1 MRVCYVI
8 PSLSV
13 GGTERQLLQLLRG
26 LAPDHELTVVCT
38 RRDGTL
44 AGDARRSG
52 VPVHVLNARGGW
64 DITQRWK
71 LRRILRSCQ
80 PDILHTFLF
89 GFDWWAALAARDAG
103 VPVVISSRREL
114 AGWMKRR
121 HLFIQRRANRLVNC
135 IVANSEAVARFAA
148 RQEKADPA
156 LFRVI
161 PNGIRADDFSSH
173 TDPHQIRVRY
183 RIPFHTH
190 VIGIVANFSPVKD
203 YPLFVETAYVLLQRR
218 ADVHFLMVGSG
229 PLVRDIERRIERRGM
244 GACFT
249 RTTSVVEIPDLY
261 AVMDVCVLCSK
272 TEGFPNAIIES
283 MAAGTPVVAAA
294 VGGVAELVRD
304 GVTGRLA
311 PTRRPEDFADAI
323 EWVLDHPE
331 EAKLLADGASQFVH
345 SELTLETMVNR
356 YRSLYAELIA
366 NARKKGR

>member
-1 MRVCYVI
+1 MRICYVI

-38 RRDGTL
+38 RRDGAL

-52 VPVHVLNARGGW
+52 VPVHVLDTRGGW

-71 LRRILRSCQ
+71 LRRILRSCL

-89 GFDWWAALAARDAG
+89 GFDLWAALAARDAG

-114 AGWMKRR
+114 AAWMKRR
-121 HLFIQRRANRLVNC
+121 HLFLQRRANRLVNC
-135 IVANSEAVARFAA
+135 IVANSEAVVRFAA
-148 RQEKADPA
+148 KQEKADPA

-161 PNGIRADDFSSH
+161 PNGINADDFVSH
-173 TDPHQIRVRY
+173 TSPHQIRVRY

-190 VIGIVANFSPVKD
+190 VIGIVASFSPVKD
-203 YPLFVETAYVLLQRR
+203 YPLFVETAYALLRRR
-218 ADVHFLMVGSG
+218 ADVHFLMLGSG
-229 PLVRDIERRIERRGM
+229 PLVRGIERRIERRGM
-244 GACFT
+244 DACFT

-272 TEGFPNAIIES
+272 AEGFPNAIIES

-304 GVTGRLA
+304 GVTGRLVA
-311 PTRRPEDFADAI
+311 TRRPEDFADAI
-323 EWVLDHPE
+323 QWVLEHPE
-331 EAKLLADGASQFVH
+331 ESKLLTDRASQFVR
-345 SELTLETMVNR
+345 SELTLEKMVNS

-366 NARKKGR
+366 KVRKKGR